1 MALTKIQGKG
11 IDDIDVSVAGELEVS
26 SATGDST
33 DKRAFFV
40 TKHYSSSE
48 EDAAGVIIQS
58 ADGDTIVDVGGNST
72 SGYNAATKIRFYTA
86 ANNTTTTGTEAAR
99 IVGNKL
105 LVGTTASFG
114 GGNVGHAE
122 FFESGNAA
130 VGIGRNDSDLGA
142 CLRFF
147 KVDSGGSGTIVGS
160 VSLASSSTAYNTSSD
175 YRLKTSVTYDWDATT
190 RLKQLK
196 PARFKWIS
204 DGESAEFVDGFL
216 AHEAV
221 TVVPEAVS
229 GTKDAT
235 EKYTDED
242 GKEQTKIVPQ
252 GIDQSKLVPLLVKT
266 IQELEARITALEAE

>member
-26 SATGDST
+26 SATSNAM
-33 DKRAFFV
+33 DKRAFV
-40 TKHYSSSE
+40 TTGHYTNSE
-48 EDAAGVIIQS
+48 ENAAGVIIQS
-58 ADGDTIVDVGGNST
+58 VDGDNLVDIGGGT
-72 SGYNAATKIRFYTA
+72 AAYNAATKIRFYTA
-86 ANNTTTTGTEAAR
+86 SNNTTTTGTEAAR

-105 LVGTTASFG
+105 LVGTTATFG
-114 GGNVGHAE
+114 AGNVGHAE

-216 AHEAV
+216 AHEAA

-229 GTKDAT
+229 GDKDAV
-235 EKYTDED
+235 DENGNVD
-242 GKEQTKIVPQ
+242 PQ
-252 GIDQSKLVPLLVKT
+252 GMDYSKVVPLLVKT